1 MSDFLEE
8 ELRKAL
14 RRQEAPDGFTGRL
27 MAKLPEKRREPS
39 RFWYAAVA
47 AVLAIALLFAGLR
60 FTGMEQ
66 RRREEQV
73 HARETERQV
82 VFALALAMQKFEHVN
97 ARLQKAAPKVRVEE
111 GRGKS

>member
-1 MSDFLEE
+1 MSEFLEDQ
-8 ELRKAL
+8 LRKAL
-14 RRQEAPDGFTGRL
+14 QRQEAPDGFADRL
-27 MAKLPEKRREPS
+27 MAKLPEARRESS

-47 AVLAIALLFAGLR
+47 AVLAIALLF
-60 FTGMEQ
+60 TGMQQRHREQ
-66 RRREEQV
+66 QV

-111 GRGKS
+111 GQGEL

>member
-1 MSDFLEE
+1 MSEFLEE
-8 ELRKAL
+8 QLRKAL
-14 RRQEAPDGFTGRL
+14 RRQEAPDGFADRL
-27 MAKLPEKRREPS
+27 MAKLPPTRRESS

-47 AVLAIALLFAGLR
+47 AVLAIALLF
-60 FTGMEQ
+60 TGMQQ
-66 RRREEQV
+66 RRRQQQV

-97 ARLQKAAPKVRVEE
+97 ERLQKAAPKVRVEE